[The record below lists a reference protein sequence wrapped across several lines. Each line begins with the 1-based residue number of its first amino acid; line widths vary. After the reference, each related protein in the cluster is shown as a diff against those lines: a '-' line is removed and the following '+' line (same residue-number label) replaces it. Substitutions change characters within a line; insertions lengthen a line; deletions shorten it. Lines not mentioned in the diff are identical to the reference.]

1 VQRFEHPEIHPKI
14 QNKGE
19 IGMELKGYKQ
29 DKFFIV
35 KASGRLDATTAT
47 EFEKF
52 CLESIQQGE
61 SMLVVDLAGLEYM
74 SSAGLRSILVVG
86 KKLKSVGGGLSFS
99 SLTPNVAHV
108 FSISSFGSMFTVY
121 DSLEKA
127 LGNS

>member
-1 VQRFEHPEIHPKI
+1 
-14 QNKGE
+14 
-19 IGMELKGYKQ
+19 MELKGYKQ

-35 KASGRLDATTAT
+35 KASGRMDATTAP

-52 CLESIQQGE
+52 CLESLQQGE
-61 SMLVVDLAGLEYM
+61 SALVADLAGLEYM

-86 KKLKSVGGGLSFS
+86 KKLKSAGGSLSFS

>member
-1 VQRFEHPEIHPKI
+1 
-14 QNKGE
+14 
-19 IGMELKGYKQ
+19 MELIGYKQ

-86 KKLKSVGGGLSFS
+86 KKLKSAGGSLSFS